1 MILISDVKGN
11 LTALYPEQLNQGSSN
26 LNEILLFAPFVSS
39 TVIYASFRLPNG
51 IILYPKLGKNGSE
64 YTQDENYGYRL
75 TPIPGFDGAFTDP
88 SGNVYNLWRISI
100 DAPLTEFSGTLSIQ
114 LHGVL
119 GAVVTSFSTVRA
131 EIGNGVAYITPTV
144 TESDINNI
152 SAWVAAAEQAMN
164 NAETSAQ
171 EAADSAKEIYK
182 HLYGMLKFEPTSN
195 GEAYECVGFF
205 TEEFLEEEIATVTH
219 LVIPSV
225 YNGRPVTSVKADAFR
240 DCINIISVDIPLSVE
255 KIGLDSFKGCTSI
268 EYMSLPFVG
277 NPNGGTQRKTNFG
290 YLFGANSY
298 TDHDIR
304 VPESLKTVIVKGG
317 TEIYED
323 TFRSC
328 LYIETVI
335 LPETISSIG
344 NLAFQGCTSLVKI
357 KVPDSVTSI
366 GNYAFSGC
374 SSLSDVLVGD
384 GVVTIG
390 TNAFFNCTNIE
401 TLVLGKSL
409 TSIGDNLF
417 SRTKIKT
424 VEIPDSVVSIGSWAF
439 AKCTA
444 LSYVK
449 INGGTIGN
457 YAFGGC
463 DLREIV
469 IGENVT
475 AFSAVNA
482 FDENYNLEKLY
493 YNAKNATV
501 NERSPFTNCGRDNGG
516 FSVVIGDTVE
526 VIPGNLF
533 KSYTGETTVPVYV
546 KDITISENVKEI
558 GADAFKGCDLQK
570 VNVLNLYAW
579 CNIDF
584 KNVYSSPFYSSLDA
598 SLYVLGHISYYFETP
613 CGITEIPAY
622 AFCGCASIHVIRITE
637 SVLQI
642 GASAFK
648 GCRNLRDV
656 IIESE
661 KTSFGT
667 DFIANNSVEAL
678 YLARGEM
685 AGDDTL
691 FSDVHRVYYNQT
703 PVTKNEFDQSAV
715 KKNSPDEP
723 QTIYGDIVINGDL
736 KVNGENYV
744 VDAKT
749 LFVKDQYVI
758 CNVTDDGTRTQSGFV
773 IITNAPTIS
782 GNTKSYPAY
791 GIVYDETSDSVRL
804 GEGTVVMTDEGTEEQ
819 TVTFTFA
826 TNASQAIA
834 TRSDSIPDGNL
845 VKWDAEN
852 KKLVDT
858 QIPARLALKRGE
870 ILEDGVLL
878 RWRADE
884 NRVAGT
890 FKYDSNPTPNTF
902 PYRNGSG
909 AIRVG
914 YQTGADNFA
923 ANIRTVEEA
932 QSFAYV
938 DYFTNSANATKSYS
952 SFRFAAKGWRPEDP
966 SVGYLNG
973 IPTDKGGK
981 WFQKIANGAND
992 KRTLTIRDCLRFA
1005 EGDRFGYKLDDVIS
1019 IFTDKIQA
1027 YRSNNNDLIL
1037 EIAPKCTVYIQC
1049 FYRDSGTAEA
1059 DYSQISIT

>member
-75 TPIPGFDGAFTDP
+75 TPISGFDGAFTDS

-119 GAVVTSFSTVRA
+119 GSVVTSFSTVRV

-164 NAETSAQ
+164 NAETSAE

-182 HLYGMLKFEPTSN
+182 HLYGMLKFEPTNN

-225 YNGRPVTSVKADAFR
+225 YNGRPVVSIKYYAFR
-240 DCINIISVDIPLSVE
+240 DCINIISVEIPLSVTR
-255 KIGLDSFKGCTSI
+255 IGFGAFEGCTNI

-277 NPNGGTQRKTNFG
+277 NPNGGNFG
-290 YLFGANSY
+290 YIFGAN
-298 TDHDIR
+298 TFIDHYGG
-304 VPESLKTVIVKGG
+304 VPESLNTVIIKGG
-317 TEIYED
+317 TEIFDRAFMYCEH
-323 TFRSC
+323 
-328 LYIETVI
+328 IETIV
-335 LPETISSIG
+335 LPESILQIGDYSFTMCSS
-344 NLAFQGCTSLVKI
+344 LKEI

-417 SRTKIKT
+417 SGTKIKT
-424 VEIPDSVVSIGSWAF
+424 VVIPDSVVSIGSQAF
-439 AKCTA
+439 ANCTA

-457 YAFGGC
+457 NAFGGC

-475 AFSAVNA
+475 AFPAVNA

-526 VIPGNLF
+526 VIPSNLF
-533 KSYTGETTVPVYV
+533 KSYSGATTVPVYV

-622 AFCGCASIHVIRITE
+622 AFCGCASIYVIRITE
-637 SVLQI
+637 SVLRI

-656 IIESE
+656 IIEGE

-691 FSDVHRVYYNQT
+691 FSDVQRVYYNQT

-715 KKNSPDEP
+715 KKNSPDGP
-723 QTIYGDIVINGDL
+723 QTIYGDIVIDGDL

-758 CNVTDDGTRTQSGFV
+758 CNVNDDGTRTQSGFV
-773 IITNAPTIS
+773 VITSAPTTS
-782 GNTKSYPAY
+782 DNTKSYPAY

-804 GEGTVVMTDEGTEEQ
+804 GEGAVILTNEGTEEQ
-819 TVTFTFA
+819 TATFTFA
-826 TNASQAIA
+826 QNESQAIA
-834 TRSDSIPDGNL
+834 TRSDSIPNGNL
-845 VKWDAEN
+845 VKWDADN
-852 KKLVDT
+852 KKFVDT

-878 RWRADE
+878 SWKADE

-890 FKYDSNPTPNTF
+890 FKYDVKNATPDTV
-902 PYRNGSG
+902 PVRNGSG

-914 YQTGADNFA
+914 YQTGEINFA

-932 QSFAYV
+932 QSFAWV
-938 DYFTNSANATKSYS
+938 DYFTKGNTTKSYTP
-952 SFRFAAKGWRPEDP
+952 FLFAAKGWRPEDP
-966 SVGYLNG
+966 DVGFLTG
-973 IPTDKGGK
+973 VPTDKGGK

-992 KRTLTIRDCLRFA
+992 KRTLTIEGCLRFA
-1005 EGDRFGYKLDDVIS
+1005 ESGRFGYKLDDVIS

-1027 YRSNNNDLIL
+1027 YSSNNSDLIL

-1049 FYRDSGTAEA
+1049 FYRKSETPAA